1 MGIVNGR
8 VKDTQAQADTWR
20 LLSNDGRGGEH
31 AELMVAGGGGVQGEF

>member
-1 MGIVNGR
+1 MGIANGR

-31 AELMVAGGGGVQGEF
+31 AELMVAGGWVQGEF